1 MSSNCG
7 SEDSLREIIFEA
19 LNMENLKAEVNFYRI
34 DNEQAIAIGLRGSPS
49 VLVDGQDIQPIDIT
63 GFS

>member
-7 SEDSLREIIFEA
+7 SEDSLKEIIFKA

-34 DNEQAIAIGLRGSPS
+34 DSEQAIAIGLRGSPS
-49 VLVDGQDIQPIDIT
+49 VLVDGEDIQPIDIT

>member
-7 SEDSLREIIFEA
+7 SEDSLRKNIFEA
-19 LNMENLKAEVNFYRI
+19 LAIEKATAEVNFCRI
-34 DNEQAIAIGLRGSPS
+34 DTEQAIAMGLRGSPS

>member
-19 LNMENLKAEVNFYRI
+19 LAIENATAEVNFYRI
-34 DNEQAIAIGLRGSPS
+34 DNEQATAIGLRGSSS